1 MVTLSPTDPAVPASL
16 NRFFEALSSVQ
27 TPALIWYSDNGERIE
42 LSGRVLMNWV
52 NKTANLLIEEC
63 DLATEE
69 AFDLQAPLH
78 WRPLVVGLAA
88 LRVGATLDR
97 DEPLAAAVCT
107 EQDARFVNGPAY
119 LLAVDRAPLALAYS
133 GDLTALQT
141 YADEV
146 LDFCALVP
154 SMGDH
159 YEGLLPDES
168 AEVVEGFTYSE
179 AYAQIRQLAD
189 SYRGETLSGGQRALA
204 LMLSPSYGFDSSEA
218 TLSTLMQALAIM
230 ASGRAVFLAD
240 PAIEWS
246 EERLASLLEAE
257 RAKELPCS

>member
-1 MVTLSPTDPAVPASL
+1 MVTLSPTGPVAPASL
-16 NRFFEALSSVQ
+16 NRFFETLSSIQ
-27 TPALIWYSDNGERIE
+27 TPALIWYSDDGERIE

-52 NKTANLLIEEC
+52 NKAANLLIEEC
-63 DLATEE
+63 DLTADE

-88 LRVGATLDR
+88 LRVGVTLNQ

-107 EQDARFVNGPAY
+107 EQDAHFVNDPAY

-168 AEVVEGFTYSE
+168 TEVIEGFTYSE

-204 LMLSPSYGFDSSEA
+204 LMLSPSYGFDSSNA

-230 ASGRAVFLAD
+230 ASGHAVFLAD
-240 PAIEWS
+240 PAVEWS
-246 EERLASLLEAE
+246 EERLTSLLEAE

>member
-1 MVTLSPTDPAVPASL
+1 MVTLSPTGPAVPASL

-154 SMGDH
+154 KFFIISF
-159 YEGLLPDES
+159 S
-168 AEVVEGFTYSE
+168 
-179 AYAQIRQLAD
+179 
-189 SYRGETLSGGQRALA
+189 
-204 LMLSPSYGFDSSEA
+204 
-218 TLSTLMQALAIM
+218 
-230 ASGRAVFLAD
+230 
-240 PAIEWS
+240 
-246 EERLASLLEAE
+246 
-257 RAKELPCS
+257 